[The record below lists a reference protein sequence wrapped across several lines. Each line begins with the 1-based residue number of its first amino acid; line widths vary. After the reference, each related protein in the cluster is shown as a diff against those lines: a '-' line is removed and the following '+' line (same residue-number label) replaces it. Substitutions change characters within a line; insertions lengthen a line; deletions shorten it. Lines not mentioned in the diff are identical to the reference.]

1 MRRRKQKDKR
11 VLKSRYSQPPKQ
23 KRRIRNK
30 SRNRKYYGPKRQS
43 QTSKTTMLIVILAL
57 VAFVA
62 GAGVG
67 VSMALGV
74 FDDGSDDSVQVE
86 NVTVKMTTNL
96 NQSNDIS
103 FDEADH
109 VDYNENQSSEILGAE
124 DNPYF
129 NDDGLAY

>member
-1 MRRRKQKDKR
+1 
-11 VLKSRYSQPPKQ
+11 
-23 KRRIRNK
+23 
-30 SRNRKYYGPKRQS
+30 
-43 QTSKTTMLIVILAL
+43 MLIVILAL

-96 NQSNDIS
+96 NHNKTDIYY
-103 FDEADH
+103 DDDK
-109 VDYNENQSSEILGAE
+109 VDYNSPE
-124 DNPYF
+124 DIEQYNLTNNSNAMPY
-129 NDDGLAY
+129 

>member
-1 MRRRKQKDKR
+1 MRRRKEKDKR

-43 QTSKTTMLIVILAL
+43 PTSKTTMLIVILAL

-96 NQSNDIS
+96 NHNKTDIYY
-103 FDEADH
+103 DDDK
-109 VDYNENQSSEILGAE
+109 VDYNSPE
-124 DNPYF
+124 DIEQYNLTNNSNAMPY
-129 NDDGLAY
+129 